1 VATFDRT
8 AKLVTAY
15 RTTVEQVSSDT
26 VQQRHAPPSVRPLAS
41 HGTGLHHRRGRA
53 HSVHT
58 TSRSTENRRDLG
70 RRSDRIRGTFAK
82 VRELPAQD
90 PAYRPTRL
98 AAPTLAVVTQD
109 PDALDAPFR
118 VRTSVDCAAIASCWR
133 TRYPRSTPHR
143 DRSCR
148 DPCNHACPVV
158 CQRIRS
164 TQGRRFMSG
173 SLSTHPVRRENSAT

>member
-1 VATFDRT
+1 
-8 AKLVTAY
+8 L
-15 RTTVEQVSSDT
+15 
-26 VQQRHAPPSVRPLAS
+26 
-41 HGTGLHHRRGRA
+41 
-53 HSVHT
+53 
-58 TSRSTENRRDLG
+58 SRSRATQCSNGMPPHPFGLWQAMEQDSITVAVGHIPCTPPRDLPRTDENRRDLG